1 MKVSEKIINIYEEKI
16 GPAYKSKPRI
26 SQVQMSLDIADF
38 LYNKKAKSKIM
49 FVEAPVGTGKTLGAL
64 IPAILYSSNFHKRI
78 TYVTGTKNLQRQVFY
93 EELKMLKNINIISP
107 SSEAVLAMGKDNYAC
122 IDNLHNNRNNFQ
134 TAQRFNIFV
143 NCNNKLN
150 T

>member
-49 FVEAPVGTGKTLGAL
+49 FVEAPVGTGKTLGACL
-64 IPAILYSSNFHKRI
+64 LY
-78 TYVTGTKNLQRQVFY
+78 T
-93 EELKMLKNINIISP
+93 SP
-107 SSEAVLAMGKDNYAC
+107 SPRD
-122 IDNLHNNRNNFQ
+122 
-134 TAQRFNIFV
+134 
-143 NCNNKLN
+143 
-150 T
+150 